1 MDEEKLIS
9 IIVPVYNIEQYI
21 EKCILSI
28 INQTYNNLQIILVD
42 DGSTDCSG
50 QICDV
55 YMEKDQ
61 RIQVIHQK
69 NAGLVC
75 ARKAGLK
82 KAEGEFIGFVDGDDY
97 IDPNMYFEMLQ
108 DMLLNDVDFVHTGYL
123 EERNSSVKLRA
134 DFESGVYDIGNAKID
149 FLREYI
155 LEASSD
161 KSLSYSIWSK
171 LFKRELIERCYQK
184 VPNEQSY
191 GEDLLTLVFCIFECN
206 RIYLKKKAYYH
217 YIYRNDSMTNMGW
230 LPVAL
235 KTGDLYKCLKSQLE
249 NYKCSAELESSLNK
263 WFQLHIIE
271 NVLSMQDIHLDM
283 QRYFYPDVSTL
294 FGKKIALYGAG
305 VAGKDYYVQLC
316 RYVQCKVTVWV
327 DKNASKYKYEYHAI
341 VHPDQ
346 LSKYDY
352 DVCIIAV
359 NRQSLADRIKYE
371 LIEYGI
377 EESKIIWKK
386 PEYLR

>member
-235 KTGDLYKCLKSQLE
+235 KTGDLYK
-249 NYKCSAELESSLNK
+249 
-263 WFQLHIIE
+263 
-271 NVLSMQDIHLDM
+271 DIHLDM

-305 VAGKDYYVQLC
+305 VVGKDYYVQLC